1 MKMLSFECEV
11 GFICLLLA
19 NPINVILNSSV
30 LRSPSK
36 SIVKKKL
43 CLLNNLASFCDN
55 AWVQVRT
62 RLPFWHSKGTFGIN
76 KNSPKIFSWA
86 WQKKCPKVTYIIQIF
101 DLCNVTIKWFFFFM
115 ICVWYH
121 CGILILLQ
129 VLGLRTSLRSGLD

>member
-55 AWVQVRT
+55 A
-62 RLPFWHSKGTFGIN
+62 
-76 KNSPKIFSWA
+76 
-86 WQKKCPKVTYIIQIF
+86 
-101 DLCNVTIKWFFFFM
+101 
-115 ICVWYH
+115 
-121 CGILILLQ
+121 
-129 VLGLRTSLRSGLD
+129 